1 MSKKIKIICDNI
13 EYDLEMLDDKTILDL
28 ALENDIDAPYSCHG
42 GICSAC
48 LAKVSSG
55 TVEMDMNQILT
66 EDEIEDGYILTCQAR
81 PTSKEVVINYD
92 EV

>member
-1 MSKKIKIICDNI
+1 
-13 EYDLEMLDDKTILDL
+13 MLDDKTILDL
-28 ALENDIDAPYSCHG
+28 ALDNDIDAPYSCHG
-42 GICSAC
+42 GICRTC
-48 LAKVSSG
+48 LARISKG

-81 PTSKEVVINYD
+81 PTSNQVVVNYD